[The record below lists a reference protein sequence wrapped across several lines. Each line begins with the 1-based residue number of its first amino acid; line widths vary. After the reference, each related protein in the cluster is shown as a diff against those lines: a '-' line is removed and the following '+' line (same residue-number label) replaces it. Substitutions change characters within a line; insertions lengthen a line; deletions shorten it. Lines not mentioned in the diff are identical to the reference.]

1 MAIIKK
7 DGNFMGL
14 PMNIARGNPIPL
26 DTTAVWYTQTEMENY
41 AKTGATAYVGQVL
54 TLVDETNNTA
64 SAWLITN
71 AAGTLVKLA
80 ATTASGDLVTDI
92 ANLQEQVNG
101 LVEKVGVA
109 KTETTNATGI
119 YKLIEDLTTVVNGKG
134 KVETIQESDSIDTVL
149 ADDGK
154 VVTVAVKVSKET
166 GNALS
171 TKSDGLFVGNIKV
184 PEYTLAKLDE
194 ATAGMGSSYQLKKDG
209 TAVGATIDIPKDLVV
224 KSGSVKDFEA
234 GALPEGVTEA
244 GTYIELTLQN
254 DDNTKIYINVSK
266 LIDIYAGGDTT
277 SIKVN
282 VDPSTHKIT
291 ATIADGGVGT
301 GQIGDGAVTAAKLAA
316 DAVETAKIKDGAVT
330 KAKLATDVTTIL
342 DKVVDGTTE
351 QKGIVQLSK
360 VSESETEPAHDE
372 AAKKDRSKAAS
383 IGDLIWVYDKTKGA
397 IGEIGVVNEAIVKL
411 KGQVSDTSES
421 ESIKGAK
428 LYTKEQIKAIGGN
441 TAETGKF
448 VTAAKVNDEGKLTV
462 STAALQVSDIPD
474 LTTAKITDL
483 NDVLGNKQDNLEF
496 MTAYN
501 ATDNKVATAKD
512 IDAAKAAVTGTY
524 DEMAGPPDHGKDVK
538 TIADSAKYTDS
549 LVTNIN
555 NGLTTIRG
563 DIRDNTTSINNI
575 NGKLEGITG
584 TVAEAITIAKNE
596 AIGTAGIEVNTKL
609 DTLQKTLAGTDSE
622 GNAYN
627 KTIKDAYELAHSI
640 ENGINAGEWVRSTT
654 FNQTILNLKGQDSD
668 TYESESIK
676 GAKLYTD
683 KEVKA
688 LSDKIGNLS
697 NVMNF
702 VGALSVDEGGNI
714 TSAGVHGDV
723 GYVGNKEY
731 VFIATNPETDP
742 TVGSWEEF
750 GDLTAESAK
759 IAEIENTIK
768 TLATQETVNGINT
781 RLTTAEEGLAQEIK
795 DRKASDAIFTNQLT
809 WGTF

>member
-54 TLVDETNNTA
+54 TLVDETKNTA

-80 ATTASGDLVTDI
+80 STTASGDLATDV
-92 ANLQEQVNG
+92 ANLQGQVNG
-101 LVEKVGVA
+101 LVEKVGAA
-109 KTETTNATGI
+109 KTETTDATGI

-134 KVETIQESDSIDTVL
+134 KVETIQESDTIDTVL

-154 VVTVAVKVSKET
+154 VVTVAVKISKET

-171 TKSDGLFVGNIKV
+171 TKTDGLFVGDIKV

-224 KSGSVKDFEA
+224 KSGAVKDFEA
-234 GALPEGVTEA
+234 GALPEGVSEA

-383 IGDLIWVYDKTKGA
+383 IGDLIWVYDKTKEA
-397 IGEIGVVNEAIVKL
+397 IGEVGVANEAIAKL
-411 KGQVSDTSES
+411 KGQESDTSES

-441 TAETGKF
+441 TAEAGKF
-448 VTAAKVNDEGKLTV
+448 VTAAKVNDEGKLAV

-501 ATDNKVATAKD
+501 AADNKVATAKD
-512 IDAAKAAVTGTY
+512 IEAAKAAVTGTY

-563 DIRDNTTSINNI
+563 DIRDNTDSIKSI

-584 TVAEAITIAKNE
+584 TVAEAITTAKND
-596 AIGTAGIEVNTKL
+596 AITTAGTDTNAKL
-609 DTLQKTLAGTDSE
+609 DTFQKTLAGTTES
-622 GNAYN
+622 GAAYD

-640 ENGINAGEWVRSTT
+640 ENGINAGEWVKSTT
-654 FNQTILNLKGQDSD
+654 FNQTIFNLKGQDSD

-683 KEVKA
+683 KEIKA

-702 VGALSVDEGGNI
+702 VGALSIDESGNI
-714 TSAGVHGDV
+714 TSTGVHGDV

-731 VFIATNPETDP
+731 VFIATNPETDA

>member
-54 TLVDETNNTA
+54 TLVDETNSTA

-71 AAGTLVKLA
+71 KAGTLVKLA

-92 ANLQEQVNG
+92 ANLQDQVNG
-101 LVEKVGVA
+101 LVEKVGAA
-109 KTETTNATGI
+109 KTETSNATGI

-134 KVETIQESDSIDTVL
+134 KVETIQESDSIETVL

-316 DAVETAKIKDGAVT
+316 DAVETTKIKDGAVT

-383 IGDLIWVYDKTKGA
+383 IGDLIWVYDKTKEA
-397 IGEIGVVNEAIVKL
+397 IGEVGVANEAIAKL

-441 TAETGKF
+441 TAEAGKF
-448 VTAAKVNDEGKLTV
+448 VTAAKVNDEGKLAV

-555 NGLTTIRG
+555 NSLTTIRG
-563 DIRDNTTSINNI
+563 DIRDNTDSINNI

-584 TVAEAITIAKNE
+584 TVAEAITTAKND
-596 AIGTAGIEVNTKL
+596 AITTAGIDTNTKL
-609 DTLQKTLAGTDSE
+609 DTLQKTLAGTTES
-622 GNAYN
+622 GAAYD
-627 KTIKDAYELAHSI
+627 KTIKDAYELANTAK
-640 ENGINAGEWVRSTT
+640 NGLTDYVRTTT
-654 FNQTILNLKGQDSD
+654 FNQTVTNLKGQDSD

>member
-71 AAGTLVKLA
+71 VAGTLVKLA
-80 ATTASGDLVTDI
+80 STTDSGNLATDV
-92 ANLQEQVNG
+92 ANLQSQVNG
-101 LVEKVGVA
+101 LVEKVGAA
-109 KTETTNATGI
+109 KTKTTDATGI

-134 KVETIQESDSIDTVL
+134 KVETIQESDSIETVL

-171 TKSDGLFVGNIKV
+171 TKTDGLFVGDIKV

-209 TAVGATIDIPKDLVV
+209 TVVGATIDIPKDLVV

-301 GQIGDGAVTAAKLAA
+301 DQISNGAVTTAKLAR
-316 DAVETAKIKDGAVT
+316 DAVNTEQIKDGAIIT
-330 KAKLATDVTTIL
+330 DKLATDVT
-342 DKVVDGTTE
+342 DKLAKTDLIVDGTTTT
-351 QKGIVQLSK
+351 KGLVQLSGGTSDLAIEQDK
-360 VSESETEPAHDE
+360 W
-372 AAKKDRSKAAS
+372 KDRSKAAS
-383 IGDLIWVYDKTKGA
+383 LGDLNFVYAIAQGNVDAIDNIKTQIGDLDSA
-397 IGEIGVVNEAIVKL
+397 GVDSKI
-411 KGQVSDTSES
+411 
-421 ESIKGAK
+421 
-428 LYTKEQIKAIGGN
+428 KEQIKAIGGN
-441 TAETGKF
+441 TAEAGKF

-462 STAALQVSDIPD
+462 STAALQISDIPD

-496 MTAYN
+496 ITAYS

-512 IDAAKAAVTGTY
+512 IEAAKTAVIGTY
-524 DEMAGPPDHGKDVK
+524 DATTAPPIDPANVK
-538 TIADSAKYTDS
+538 TIAEAVSFGLNEIAK
-549 LVTNIN
+549 TNITE
-555 NGLTTIRG
+555 LTKTVEG
-563 DIRDNTTSINNI
+563 HTTSISGI
-575 NGKLEGITG
+575 NDKLDGITG
-584 TVAEAITIAKNE
+584 TVAEAITTAKNE
-596 AIGTAGIEVNTKL
+596 AITAAGTDTNTKL
-609 DTLQKTLAGTDSE
+609 DTLQKTLAGTTES
-622 GNAYN
+622 GAAYD
-627 KTIKDAYELAHSI
+627 KTIKDAYELANTAK
-640 ENGINAGEWVRSTT
+640 NGLADYVRTTT
-654 FNQTILNLKGQDSD
+654 FNQTVTNLKGQDSD

-702 VGALSVDEGGNI
+702 VGALSVDESGNI
-714 TSAGVHGDV
+714 TSTGVHGDV

-731 VFIATNPETDP
+731 VFIATNPETDA

>member
-71 AAGTLVKLA
+71 AAGTLLKLA
-80 ATTASGDLVTDI
+80 ATTASGDLATDV
-92 ANLQEQVNG
+92 ANLQGQVNG
-101 LVEKVGVA
+101 LVEKVGAA
-109 KTETTNATGI
+109 KTETSNATGI

-134 KVETIQESDSIDTVL
+134 KVETIQESDSIETVL

-171 TKSDGLFVGNIKV
+171 TKTDGLFVGNIKV

-234 GALPEGVTEA
+234 GALPEGVSEA

-316 DAVETAKIKDGAVT
+316 DAVETTKIKDGAVT

-383 IGDLIWVYDKTKGA
+383 IGDLIWVYDKTKEA
-397 IGEIGVVNEAIVKL
+397 IGEVGVANEAIAKL
-411 KGQVSDTSES
+411 KGQESDTSES

-441 TAETGKF
+441 TAEAGKF
-448 VTAAKVNDEGKLTV
+448 VTAAKVNDEGKLAV

-501 ATDNKVATAKD
+501 AADNKVATAKD
-512 IDAAKAAVTGTY
+512 IEAAKAAVTGTY

-538 TIADSAKYTDS
+538 TIADSAKYTDT

-555 NGLTTIRG
+555 NGLTIIRG
-563 DIRDNTTSINNI
+563 DIRHNTTSINNI

-584 TVAEAITIAKNE
+584 TVAEAITTAKND
-596 AIGTAGIEVNTKL
+596 AITITGIDTNTKL
-609 DTLQKTLAGTDSE
+609 DTFQKTLAGTDSE

-627 KTIKDAYELAHSI
+627 KTIKDAYELAT
-640 ENGINAGEWVRSTT
+640 EAKNGLTDYVRTTT
-654 FNQTILNLKGQDSD
+654 FNQTVTDLKGQDSD
-668 TYESESIK
+668 TYESQSIK

-714 TSAGVHGDV
+714 TSTGVHGDV

-781 RLTTAEEGLAQEIK
+781 RLTTAE
-795 DRKASDAIFTNQLT
+795 
-809 WGTF
+809 

>member
-54 TLVDETNNTA
+54 TWVDETNNTA

-71 AAGTLVKLA
+71 TAGTLVKLA
-80 ATTASGDLVTDI
+80 STTASGDLATDV
-92 ANLQEQVNG
+92 ANLQSQVNG
-101 LVEKVGVA
+101 LVEKVGAA
-109 KTETTNATGI
+109 KTETTDATGI
-119 YKLIEDLTTVVNGKG
+119 YKLIEDLTTIVNGKG

-154 VVTVAVKVSKET
+154 VVTVAVKISKET

-171 TKSDGLFVGNIKV
+171 TKTDGLFVGDIKV

-194 ATAGMGSSYQLKKDG
+194 ATVGMGSSYQLKKDG

-301 GQIGDGAVTAAKLAA
+301 DQISNGAVTTSKLAA
-316 DAVETAKIKDGAVT
+316 DAVETGKIKNGAVT
-330 KAKLATDVTTIL
+330 KDKLATDVTTIL

-351 QKGIVQLSK
+351 QKGIVQLSN
-360 VSESETEPAHDE
+360 VTDSENEPAHDE
-372 AAKKDRSKAAS
+372 AAQKDRSKAAS
-383 IGDLIWVYDKTKGA
+383 IGDLMFVYDQARYGIGQAGIANAA
-397 IGEIGVVNEAIVKL
+397 ISGL
-411 KGQVSDTSES
+411 KGKDSDTSES

-428 LYTKEQIKAIGGN
+428 LYAKEQIKAIGGN
-441 TAETGKF
+441 TAEAGKF

-496 MTAYN
+496 MTAYS

-512 IDAAKAAVTGTY
+512 IEAAKTAVIGTY
-524 DEMAGPPDHGKDVK
+524 DATTAPPIDPANVK
-538 TIADSAKYTDS
+538 TIAEAVSFGLNEIAK
-549 LVTNIN
+549 TNITE
-555 NGLTTIRG
+555 LTKTVEG
-563 DIRDNTTSINNI
+563 HTTSISGI
-575 NGKLEGITG
+575 NDKLDGITG
-584 TVAEAITIAKNE
+584 TVAEAITTAKNE
-596 AIGTAGIEVNTKL
+596 AITAAGTDTNIKL
-609 DTLQKTLAGTDSE
+609 DTLQKTLAGTTES
-622 GNAYN
+622 GAAYD
-627 KTIKDAYELAHSI
+627 KTIKDAYELAN
-640 ENGINAGEWVRSTT
+640 EARNGLTDYVRTTT
-654 FNQTILNLKGQDSD
+654 FNQTVTNLKGQDSD

-702 VGALSVDEGGNI
+702 VGALSVDESGNI
-714 TSAGVHGDV
+714 TSTGVHGDV

-731 VFIATNPETDP
+731 VFIATNPETDA

>member
-54 TLVDETNNTA
+54 TLVDETSNTA

-71 AAGTLVKLA
+71 KAGTLVKLA
-80 ATTASGDLVTDI
+80 ATTASGDLATDV
-92 ANLQEQVNG
+92 ANLQNQVNG
-101 LVEKVGVA
+101 LVEKVGAA

-301 GQIGDGAVTAAKLAA
+301 DQISDGAVTAAKLAT

-330 KAKLATDVTTIL
+330 KVKLATDVTTIL

-360 VSESETEPAHDE
+360 VSELETEPAHDE
-372 AAKKDRSKAAS
+372 TAMKDRSKAAS
-383 IGDLIWVYDKTKGA
+383 IGDLIWVYDQARYGIGQAGVANAA
-397 IGEIGVVNEAIVKL
+397 IAKL
-411 KGQVSDTSES
+411 KGQDSDTSES

-428 LYTKEQIKAIGGN
+428 LYTKEQIVAIGGN
-441 TAETGKF
+441 TAEAGKF
-448 VTAAKVNDEGKLTV
+448 VTAAKVNDEGKLAV

-483 NDVLGNKQDNLEF
+483 NDVLSNKQDNLEF
-496 MTAYN
+496 MTAYS

-512 IDAAKAAVTGTY
+512 IEAAKAAVIGTY
-524 DEMAGPPDHGKDVK
+524 DETAAPITNPAKVK
-538 TIADSAKYTDS
+538 TVADAVNFADNQYAT
-549 LVTNIN
+549 VYNQ
-555 NGLTTIRG
+555 LTTIEQDVG
-563 DIRDNTTSINNI
+563 DNTNSINNI
-575 NGKLEGITG
+575 NSKLNGITG
-584 TVAEAITIAKNE
+584 TVAEAITTAKND
-596 AIGTAGIEVNTKL
+596 AITAAGIDTNTKL
-609 DTLQKTLAGTDSE
+609 DTFQKTLAGTTES
-622 GNAYN
+622 GAAYD
-627 KTIKDAYELAHSI
+627 KTIKDAYELANTAK
-640 ENGINAGEWVRSTT
+640 NGLTDYVKTTT
-654 FNQTILNLKGQDSD
+654 FNQTVANLKGQDSD

-702 VGALSVDEGGNI
+702 VGALSVDESGNI

-731 VFIATNPETDP
+731 VFIATNPETDA

>member
-71 AAGTLVKLA
+71 VAGTLVKLA
-80 ATTASGDLVTDI
+80 STTASGDLATDV
-92 ANLQEQVNG
+92 ANLQSQVNG
-101 LVEKVGVA
+101 LVEKVGAA
-109 KTETTNATGI
+109 KTETTDATGI

-134 KVETIQESDSIDTVL
+134 VVETVEGNETISVNTY
-149 ADDGK
+149 DGGK
-154 VVTVAVKVSKET
+154 GVTVAVKISKET

-171 TKSDGLFVGNIKV
+171 TKTDGLFVGDIKV

-194 ATAGMGSSYQLKKDG
+194 ATAGMGASYQLKKDG

-301 GQIGDGAVTAAKLAA
+301 DQISNGAVTAAKLAR
-316 DAVETAKIKDGAVT
+316 DAVNTEQIKDGAVT
-330 KAKLATDVTTIL
+330 TDKLATDVTTIL

-351 QKGIVQLSK
+351 QKGIVQLSN
-360 VSESETEPAHDE
+360 VTDSENEPAHDE
-372 AAKKDRSKAAS
+372 AAQKDRSKAAS
-383 IGDLIWVYDKTKGA
+383 IGDLMWVYDQARYGIGQAGIANAA
-397 IGEIGVVNEAIVKL
+397 ISGL
-411 KGQVSDTSES
+411 KGKDSDTSES

-428 LYTKEQIKAIGGN
+428 LYAKEQIKAIGGN
-441 TAETGKF
+441 TAEAGKF

-462 STAALQVSDIPD
+462 STAALQISDIPD

-496 MTAYN
+496 ITAYS

-512 IDAAKAAVTGTY
+512 IEAAKTAVIGTY
-524 DEMAGPPDHGKDVK
+524 DATTAPPIDPANVK
-538 TIADSAKYTDS
+538 TIAEAVSFGLNEIAK
-549 LVTNIN
+549 TNITE
-555 NGLTTIRG
+555 LTKTVEG
-563 DIRDNTTSINNI
+563 HTTSISGI
-575 NGKLEGITG
+575 NDKLDGITG
-584 TVAEAITIAKNE
+584 TVAEAITTAKNE
-596 AIGTAGIEVNTKL
+596 AITAAGTDTNTKL
-609 DTLQKTLAGTDSE
+609 DTLQKTLAGTTES
-622 GNAYN
+622 GTAYD
-627 KTIKDAYELAHSI
+627 KTIKDAYELANTAK
-640 ENGINAGEWVRSTT
+640 NGLADYVRTTT
-654 FNQTILNLKGQDSD
+654 FNQTVTNLKGQDSD

-702 VGALSVDEGGNI
+702 VGALSVDESGNI
-714 TSAGVHGDV
+714 TSTGVHGDV

-731 VFIATNPETDP
+731 VFIATNPETDA

>member
-71 AAGTLVKLA
+71 VAGTLVKLA
-80 ATTASGDLVTDI
+80 STTASGDLATDV
-92 ANLQEQVNG
+92 ANLQSQVNG
-101 LVEKVGVA
+101 LVEKVGAA
-109 KTETTNATGI
+109 KTETTDATGI

-134 KVETIQESDSIDTVL
+134 VVETVEGNETISVNTY
-149 ADDGK
+149 DGGK
-154 VVTVAVKVSKET
+154 GVTVAVKISKET

-171 TKSDGLFVGNIKV
+171 TKTDGLFVGDIKV

-194 ATAGMGSSYQLKKDG
+194 ATAGMGASYQLKKDG

-301 GQIGDGAVTAAKLAA
+301 DQISNGAVTAAKLAR
-316 DAVETAKIKDGAVT
+316 DAVNTEQIKDGAVT
-330 KAKLATDVTTIL
+330 TDKLATDVTTIL

-351 QKGIVQLSK
+351 QKGIVQLSN
-360 VSESETEPAHDE
+360 VTDSENEPAHDE
-372 AAKKDRSKAAS
+372 AAQKDRSKAAS
-383 IGDLIWVYDKTKGA
+383 IGDLMWVYDQARYGIGQAGIANAA
-397 IGEIGVVNEAIVKL
+397 ISGL
-411 KGQVSDTSES
+411 KGKDSDTSES

-428 LYTKEQIKAIGGN
+428 LYAKEQIKAIGGN
-441 TAETGKF
+441 TAEAGKF

-462 STAALQVSDIPD
+462 STAALQISDIPD

-496 MTAYN
+496 ITAYS

-512 IDAAKAAVTGTY
+512 IEAAKTAVIGTY
-524 DEMAGPPDHGKDVK
+524 DATTAPPIDPANVK
-538 TIADSAKYTDS
+538 TIAEAVSFGLNEIAK
-549 LVTNIN
+549 TNITE
-555 NGLTTIRG
+555 LTKTVEG
-563 DIRDNTTSINNI
+563 HTTSISGI
-575 NGKLEGITG
+575 NDKLDGITG
-584 TVAEAITIAKNE
+584 TVAEAITTAKNE
-596 AIGTAGIEVNTKL
+596 AIRAAGTDTNTKL
-609 DTLQKTLAGTDSE
+609 DTLQKTLAGTTES
-622 GNAYN
+622 GTAYD
-627 KTIKDAYELAHSI
+627 KTIKDAYELANTAK
-640 ENGINAGEWVRSTT
+640 NGLADYVRTTT
-654 FNQTILNLKGQDSD
+654 FNQTVTNLKGQDSD

-702 VGALSVDEGGNI
+702 VGALSVDESGNI
-714 TSAGVHGDV
+714 TSTGVHGDV

-731 VFIATNPETDP
+731 VFIATNPETDA

>member
-26 DTTAVWYTQTEMENY
+26 DTTAVWYTQTEMETY
-41 AKTGATAYVGQVL
+41 ASSGATAYVGQVL

-71 AAGTLVKLA
+71 TTGTLVKLA
-80 ATTASGDLVTDI
+80 STTASGDLATDV
-92 ANLQEQVNG
+92 ANLQGQVNG
-101 LVEKVGVA
+101 LVEKVGAA

-134 KVETIQESDSIDTVL
+134 KVETIQESDSIETVL

-171 TKSDGLFVGNIKV
+171 TKTDGLFVGDIKV

-209 TAVGATIDIPKDLVV
+209 IVVGATIDIPKDLVV

-234 GALPEGVTEA
+234 GALPEGIAEA

-291 ATIADGGVGT
+291 ATIVDGGVGT
-301 GQIGDGAVTAAKLAA
+301 DQISDGAVTAAKLAT

-330 KAKLATDVTTIL
+330 KAKLATDVT
-342 DKVVDGTTE
+342 DKLAKTDLIVDGTTTT
-351 QKGIVQLSK
+351 KGLVQLSGGTSDLAIEENK
-360 VSESETEPAHDE
+360 W
-372 AAKKDRSKAAS
+372 KDRSKAAS
-383 IGDLIWVYDKTKGA
+383 LGDLNFVYAIAQGNVDAIDNIKTQIGDLNSA
-397 IGEIGVVNEAIVKL
+397 GVDSKI
-411 KGQVSDTSES
+411 
-421 ESIKGAK
+421 
-428 LYTKEQIKAIGGN
+428 KEQIKAIGGN
-441 TAETGKF
+441 TVEAGKF
-448 VTAAKVNDEGKLTV
+448 VTATKVGEDGKLAV

-483 NDVLGNKQDNLEF
+483 NDVLSNKQDNLEF
-496 MTAYN
+496 ITAYS

-512 IDAAKAAVTGTY
+512 IEAAKTAVIGTY
-524 DEMAGPPDHGKDVK
+524 DATTAPPVDPANVK
-538 TIADSAKYTDS
+538 TIAEAVSFGLNEVAKVN
-549 LVTNIN
+549 VTETVE
-555 NGLTTIRG
+555 GH
-563 DIRDNTTSINNI
+563 TTSIKSI
-575 NGKLEGITG
+575 NSKLDGITG
-584 TVAEAITIAKNE
+584 TVAEAITTAKNE
-596 AIGTAGIEVNTKL
+596 AITAAGTDTNTKL
-609 DTLQKTLAGTDSE
+609 DTLQKTLAGTIES
-622 GNAYN
+622 GAAYD
-627 KTIKDAYELAHSI
+627 KTIKDAYELANTAK
-640 ENGINAGEWVRSTT
+640 NGLADYVRTTT
-654 FNQTILNLKGQDSD
+654 FNQTVTNLKGQASD

-697 NVMNF
+697 NIMNF
-702 VGALSVDEGGNI
+702 VGALSVDESGNI
-714 TSAGVHGDV
+714 TSTGVHGDV

-731 VFIATNPETDP
+731 VFIATNPETDA

-759 IAEIENTIK
+759 ITEIENTIK

>member
-80 ATTASGDLVTDI
+80 STTASGDLATDV
-92 ANLQEQVNG
+92 ANLQSQVNG
-101 LVEKVGVA
+101 LVEKVGAA
-109 KTETTNATGI
+109 KTETTDATGI

-134 KVETIQESDSIDTVL
+134 KVETIQESDTIDTVL

-154 VVTVAVKVSKET
+154 VVTVAVKISKET

-171 TKSDGLFVGNIKV
+171 TKTDGLFVGDIKV

-301 GQIGDGAVTAAKLAA
+301 DQISDGAVTTSKLAA
-316 DAVETAKIKDGAVT
+316 DAVETGKIKNGAVT
-330 KAKLATDVTTIL
+330 KDKLATDVTTIL

-351 QKGIVQLSK
+351 QKGIVQLSN
-360 VSESETEPAHDE
+360 VTDSENEPAHDE
-372 AAKKDRSKAAS
+372 AAQKDRSKAAS
-383 IGDLIWVYDKTKGA
+383 IGDLMWVYDQARYGIGQAGIANAA
-397 IGEIGVVNEAIVKL
+397 ISEL
-411 KGQVSDTSES
+411 KGKDSDTSES

-428 LYTKEQIKAIGGN
+428 LYTDEKIKTIGGN
-441 TAETGKF
+441 TAEAGKF

-496 MTAYN
+496 ITAYS

-512 IDAAKAAVTGTY
+512 IEAAKTAVIGMY
-524 DEMAGPPDHGKDVK
+524 DATTAPPIDPANVK
-538 TIADSAKYTDS
+538 TIAEAVSFGLNEIAK
-549 LVTNIN
+549 TNITE
-555 NGLTTIRG
+555 LTKTVEG
-563 DIRDNTTSINNI
+563 HTTSISGI
-575 NGKLEGITG
+575 NDKLDGITG
-584 TVAEAITIAKNE
+584 TVAEAITTAKNE
-596 AIGTAGIEVNTKL
+596 AITAAGTDTNTKL
-609 DTLQKTLAGTDSE
+609 DTLQKTLAGTTES
-622 GNAYN
+622 GAAYD
-627 KTIKDAYELAHSI
+627 KTIKDAYELANTAK
-640 ENGINAGEWVRSTT
+640 NGLADYVRTTT
-654 FNQTILNLKGQDSD
+654 FNQTVTNLKGQDSD

-702 VGALSVDEGGNI
+702 VGALSVDESGNI
-714 TSAGVHGDV
+714 TSTGVHGDV

-731 VFIATNPETDP
+731 VFIATNPETDA

>member
-71 AAGTLVKLA
+71 VAGTLVKLA
-80 ATTASGDLVTDI
+80 STTASGDLATDV
-92 ANLQEQVNG
+92 ANLQSQVNG
-101 LVEKVGVA
+101 LVEKVGAA
-109 KTETTNATGI
+109 KTETTDATGI

-134 KVETIQESDSIDTVL
+134 VVETVEGNETISVNTY
-149 ADDGK
+149 DGGK
-154 VVTVAVKVSKET
+154 GVTVAVKISKEI

-171 TKSDGLFVGNIKV
+171 TKTDGLFVGDIKV

-194 ATAGMGSSYQLKKDG
+194 ATAGMGASYQLKKDG

-301 GQIGDGAVTAAKLAA
+301 DQISNGAVTAAKLAR
-316 DAVETAKIKDGAVT
+316 DAVNTEQIKDGAVT
-330 KAKLATDVTTIL
+330 TDKLATDVTTIL

-351 QKGIVQLSK
+351 QKGIVQLSN
-360 VSESETEPAHDE
+360 VTDSENEPAHDE
-372 AAKKDRSKAAS
+372 AAQKDRSKAAS
-383 IGDLIWVYDKTKGA
+383 IGDLMWVYDQARYGIGQAGIANAA
-397 IGEIGVVNEAIVKL
+397 ISGL
-411 KGQVSDTSES
+411 KGKDSDTSES

-428 LYTKEQIKAIGGN
+428 LYAKEQIKAIGGN
-441 TAETGKF
+441 TAEAGKF

-496 MTAYN
+496 MTAYS

-512 IDAAKAAVTGTY
+512 IEAAKTAVIGTY
-524 DEMAGPPDHGKDVK
+524 DEMAGPPNNGKEVK

-549 LVTNIN
+549 LVTNVQ
-555 NGLTTIRG
+555 NGLTVLDG
-563 DIRDNTTSINNI
+563 DIKAHATSIAGI
-575 NGKLEGITG
+575 NDKLDGITG
-584 TVAEAITIAKNE
+584 TVAEAITTAKNE
-596 AIGTAGIEVNTKL
+596 AITAAGTDTNTKL
-609 DTLQKTLAGTDSE
+609 DTLQKTLAGTTES
-622 GNAYN
+622 GAAYD
-627 KTIKDAYELAHSI
+627 KTIKDAYELANTAK
-640 ENGINAGEWVRSTT
+640 NGLADYVRTTT
-654 FNQTILNLKGQDSD
+654 FNQTVTNLKGQDSD

-702 VGALSVDEGGNI
+702 VGALSVDESGNI
-714 TSAGVHGDV
+714 TSTGVHGDV

-731 VFIATNPETDP
+731 VFIATNPETDA

>member
-54 TLVDETNNTA
+54 TLVDETNSTA

-71 AAGTLVKLA
+71 KAGTLVKLA
-80 ATTASGDLVTDI
+80 ATAASGDLATDV
-92 ANLQEQVNG
+92 ANLQGQVNG
-101 LVEKVGVA
+101 LVEKVGAA

-171 TKSDGLFVGNIKV
+171 TKTDGLFVGNIKV

-234 GALPEGVTEA
+234 GALPEGVSEA

-360 VSESETEPAHDE
+360 VSEAGSEPAHDE
-372 AAKKDRSKAAS
+372 AAMKDRSKAAS
-383 IGDLIWVYDKTKGA
+383 IGDLIWVYDKTKEA
-397 IGEIGVVNEAIVKL
+397 IGQAGTANAAIAQL
-411 KGQVSDTSES
+411 KGQESDTAES

-441 TAETGKF
+441 TAEAGKF

-483 NDVLGNKQDNLEF
+483 NDVLSNKQDNLEF
-496 MTAYN
+496 MTAYS

-512 IDAAKAAVTGTY
+512 IEAAKTAVIGTY
-524 DEMAGPPDHGKDVK
+524 SAQTPPAGSGADVK
-538 TIADSAKYTDS
+538 TIADAVKYTETK
-549 LVTNIN
+549 VTDVR
-555 NGLTTIRG
+555 NGLSTLDG
-563 DIRDNTTSINNI
+563 DVKANTTSINNI
-575 NGKLEGITG
+575 NGKLDGITG
-584 TVAEAITIAKNE
+584 TVAEAITTAKND
-596 AIGTAGIEVNTKL
+596 AITTAGIDTNTKL
-609 DTLQKTLAGTDSE
+609 DTLQKTLAGTTES
-622 GNAYN
+622 GAAYD
-627 KTIKDAYELAHSI
+627 KTIKDAYELANTAK
-640 ENGINAGEWVRSTT
+640 NGLTDYVRTTT
-654 FNQTILNLKGQDSD
+654 FNQTVVNLKGQDSD

-768 TLATQETVNGINT
+768 ALATQETVNGINT
-781 RLTTAEEGLAQEIK
+781 RLTTAEQGLAQEIQ

>member
-71 AAGTLVKLA
+71 VAGTLVKLA
-80 ATTASGDLVTDI
+80 STTASGDLATDV
-92 ANLQEQVNG
+92 ANLQSQVNG
-101 LVEKVGVA
+101 LVEKVGAA
-109 KTETTNATGI
+109 KTETTDATGI

-134 KVETIQESDSIDTVL
+134 VVETVEGNETISVNTY
-149 ADDGK
+149 DGGK
-154 VVTVAVKVSKET
+154 GVTVAVKISKEI

-171 TKSDGLFVGNIKV
+171 TKTDGLFVGDIKV

-194 ATAGMGSSYQLKKDG
+194 ATAGMGASYQLKKDG

-301 GQIGDGAVTAAKLAA
+301 DQISNGAVTAAKLAR
-316 DAVETAKIKDGAVT
+316 DAVNTEQIKDGAVT
-330 KAKLATDVTTIL
+330 TDKLATDVTTIL

-351 QKGIVQLSK
+351 QKGIVQLSN
-360 VSESETEPAHDE
+360 VTDSENEPAHDE
-372 AAKKDRSKAAS
+372 AAQKDRSKAAS
-383 IGDLIWVYDKTKGA
+383 IGDLMWVYDQARYGIGQAGIANAA
-397 IGEIGVVNEAIVKL
+397 ISGL
-411 KGQVSDTSES
+411 KGKDSDTSES

-428 LYTKEQIKAIGGN
+428 LYAKEQIKAIGGN
-441 TAETGKF
+441 TAEAGKF

-496 MTAYN
+496 MTAYS

-512 IDAAKAAVTGTY
+512 IEAAKTAVIGTY
-524 DEMAGPPDHGKDVK
+524 DEMAGPPDNGKEVK

-549 LVTNIN
+549 LVTNVQ
-555 NGLTTIRG
+555 NGLTVLDG
-563 DIRDNTTSINNI
+563 DVKAHATSIAGI
-575 NGKLEGITG
+575 NDKLDGITG
-584 TVAEAITIAKNE
+584 TVAEAITTAKNE
-596 AIGTAGIEVNTKL
+596 AITAAGTDTNTKL
-609 DTLQKTLAGTDSE
+609 DTLQKTLAGTTES
-622 GNAYN
+622 GAAYD
-627 KTIKDAYELAHSI
+627 KTIKDAYELANTAK
-640 ENGINAGEWVRSTT
+640 NGLADYVRTTT
-654 FNQTILNLKGQDSD
+654 FNQTVTNLKGQDSD

-702 VGALSVDEGGNI
+702 VGALSVDESGNI
-714 TSAGVHGDV
+714 TSTGVHGDV

-731 VFIATNPETDP
+731 VFIATNPETDA

>member
-1 MAIIKK
+1 M
-7 DGNFMGL
+7 
-14 PMNIARGNPIPL
+14 
-26 DTTAVWYTQTEMENY
+26 
-41 AKTGATAYVGQVL
+41 
-54 TLVDETNNTA
+54 
-64 SAWLITN
+64 
-71 AAGTLVKLA
+71 
-80 ATTASGDLVTDI
+80 
-92 ANLQEQVNG
+92 
-101 LVEKVGVA
+101 
-109 KTETTNATGI
+109 
-119 YKLIEDLTTVVNGKG
+119 
-134 KVETIQESDSIDTVL
+134 
-149 ADDGK
+149 
-154 VVTVAVKVSKET
+154 
-166 GNALS
+166 
-171 TKSDGLFVGNIKV
+171 
-184 PEYTLAKLDE
+184 
-194 ATAGMGSSYQLKKDG
+194 KKDG
-209 TAVGATIDIPKDLVV
+209 TVVGATIDIPKDLVV

-301 GQIGDGAVTAAKLAA
+301 DQISNGAVTTAKLAR
-316 DAVETAKIKDGAVT
+316 DAVNTEQIKDGAIIT
-330 KAKLATDVTTIL
+330 DKLATDVT
-342 DKVVDGTTE
+342 DKLAKTDLIVDGTTTT
-351 QKGIVQLSK
+351 KGLVQLSGGTSDLAIEQDK
-360 VSESETEPAHDE
+360 W
-372 AAKKDRSKAAS
+372 KDRSKAAS
-383 IGDLIWVYDKTKGA
+383 LGDLNFVYAIAQGNVDAIDNIKTQIGDLDSA
-397 IGEIGVVNEAIVKL
+397 GVDSKI
-411 KGQVSDTSES
+411 
-421 ESIKGAK
+421 
-428 LYTKEQIKAIGGN
+428 KEQIKAIGGN
-441 TAETGKF
+441 TAEAGKF

-462 STAALQVSDIPD
+462 STAALQISDIPD

-496 MTAYN
+496 ITAYS

-512 IDAAKAAVTGTY
+512 IEAAKTAVIGTY
-524 DEMAGPPDHGKDVK
+524 DATTAPPIDPANVK
-538 TIADSAKYTDS
+538 TIAEAVSFGLNEIAK
-549 LVTNIN
+549 TNITE
-555 NGLTTIRG
+555 LTKTVEG
-563 DIRDNTTSINNI
+563 HTTSISGI
-575 NGKLEGITG
+575 NDKLDGITG
-584 TVAEAITIAKNE
+584 TVAEAITTAKNE
-596 AIGTAGIEVNTKL
+596 AITAAGIDTNTKL
-609 DTLQKTLAGTDSE
+609 DTFQKTLAGTTES
-622 GNAYN
+622 GAAYD
-627 KTIKDAYELAHSI
+627 KTIKDAYELANTAK
-640 ENGINAGEWVRSTT
+640 NGLADYVRTTT
-654 FNQTILNLKGQDSD
+654 FNQTVTNLKGQDSD

-702 VGALSVDEGGNI
+702 VGALSVDESGNI
-714 TSAGVHGDV
+714 TSTGVHGDV

-731 VFIATNPETDP
+731 VFIATNPETDA

>member
-54 TLVDETNNTA
+54 TLVDEINNTA

-80 ATTASGDLVTDI
+80 STTASGDLATDV
-92 ANLQEQVNG
+92 ANLQGQVNG
-101 LVEKVGVA
+101 LVEKVGAAGTTTTDATGLYALIEEA
-109 KTETTNATGI
+109 KTLAESKG
-119 YKLIEDLTTVVNGKG
+119 DVNVILG
-134 KVETIQESDSIDTVL
+134 SDSIEVITTG
-149 ADDGK
+149 DGTDREPQLK
-154 VVTVAVKVSKET
+154 VKVSATT

-171 TKSDGLFVGNIKV
+171 TKTDGLFVGNIKV

-234 GALPEGVTEA
+234 GALPEGVAEA

-301 GQIGDGAVTAAKLAA
+301 DQIGDGAVTTPKLAT
-316 DAVETAKIKDGAVT
+316 DAVETGKIKNGAVT
-330 KAKLATDVTTIL
+330 KDKLATDVTAIL

-372 AAKKDRSKAAS
+372 TAMKDRSKAAS
-383 IGDLIWVYDKTKGA
+383 IGDLIWVYDQARYGIGQAGVANAA
-397 IGEIGVVNEAIVKL
+397 IAKL
-411 KGQVSDTSES
+411 KGQDSDTSES

-428 LYTKEQIKAIGGN
+428 LYTDEKIKTIGGN
-441 TAETGKF
+441 TAEAGKF
-448 VTAAKVNDEGKLTV
+448 VTAAKVNDEGKLIV

-496 MTAYN
+496 ITAYS

-512 IDAAKAAVTGTY
+512 IEAAKTAVIGTY
-524 DEMAGPPDHGKDVK
+524 DATTAPPIDPANVK
-538 TIADSAKYTDS
+538 TIAEAVSFGLNEVAKVN
-549 LVTNIN
+549 VTETVE
-555 NGLTTIRG
+555 GHTA
-563 DIRDNTTSINNI
+563 SINSI
-575 NGKLEGITG
+575 NSKLDGITG
-584 TVAEAITIAKNE
+584 TVAEAITTAKNE
-596 AIGTAGIEVNTKL
+596 AITAAGTDTNTKL
-609 DTLQKTLAGTDSE
+609 DTLQKTLAGTTES
-622 GNAYN
+622 GAAYD
-627 KTIKDAYELAHSI
+627 KTIKDAYELANTVK
-640 ENGINAGEWVRSTT
+640 NGLTDYVRTTT
-654 FNQTILNLKGQDSD
+654 FNQTVTNLKGLDSD

-702 VGALSVDEGGNI
+702 VGALSVDESGNI
-714 TSAGVHGDV
+714 ISTGVHGDV

-731 VFIATNPETDP
+731 VFIATNPETDA

>member
-54 TLVDETNNTA
+54 TLVDETNSTA

-92 ANLQEQVNG
+92 ANLQDQVNG
-101 LVEKVGVA
+101 LVEKVGAA

-134 KVETIQESDSIDTVL
+134 KVETIQESDSIETAL

-383 IGDLIWVYDKTKGA
+383 IGDLIWVYDKTKEA
-397 IGEIGVVNEAIVKL
+397 IGEVGVANEAIAKL

-441 TAETGKF
+441 TAEAGKF
-448 VTAAKVNDEGKLTV
+448 VTAAKVNDEGKLAV

-496 MTAYN
+496 MTAYS

-512 IDAAKAAVTGTY
+512 IEAAKTAVIGTY
-524 DEMAGPPDHGKDVK
+524 
-538 TIADSAKYTDS
+538 SA
-549 LVTNIN
+549 
-555 NGLTTIRG
+555 
-563 DIRDNTTSINNI
+563 
-575 NGKLEGITG
+575 
-584 TVAEAITIAKNE
+584 
-596 AIGTAGIEVNTKL
+596 
-609 DTLQKTLAGTDSE
+609 
-622 GNAYN
+622 
-627 KTIKDAYELAHSI
+627 
-640 ENGINAGEWVRSTT
+640 
-654 FNQTILNLKGQDSD
+654 
-668 TYESESIK
+668 
-676 GAKLYTD
+676 
-683 KEVKA
+683 
-688 LSDKIGNLS
+688 
-697 NVMNF
+697 
-702 VGALSVDEGGNI
+702 
-714 TSAGVHGDV
+714 
-723 GYVGNKEY
+723 
-731 VFIATNPETDP
+731 
-742 TVGSWEEF
+742 
-750 GDLTAESAK
+750 
-759 IAEIENTIK
+759 
-768 TLATQETVNGINT
+768 
-781 RLTTAEEGLAQEIK
+781 
-795 DRKASDAIFTNQLT
+795 
-809 WGTF
+809 

>member
-80 ATTASGDLVTDI
+80 STTASGDLATDV
-92 ANLQEQVNG
+92 ANLQSQVNG
-101 LVEKVGVA
+101 LVEKVGAA
-109 KTETTNATGI
+109 KTETTDATGI
-119 YKLIEDLTTVVNGKG
+119 YKLIEDLTTIVNGKG

-154 VVTVAVKVSKET
+154 VVTVAVKISKET

-171 TKSDGLFVGNIKV
+171 TKTDGLFVGDIKV

-301 GQIGDGAVTAAKLAA
+301 DQISNGAVTTAKLAR
-316 DAVETAKIKDGAVT
+316 DAVNTEQIKDGAIT
-330 KAKLATDVTTIL
+330 TDKLATDVT
-342 DKVVDGTTE
+342 DKLAKTDLIVDGTTTT
-351 QKGIVQLSK
+351 KGLVQLSGGTSDLAIEQDK
-360 VSESETEPAHDE
+360 W
-372 AAKKDRSKAAS
+372 KDRSKAAS
-383 IGDLIWVYDKTKGA
+383 LGDLNFVYAIAQGNVDAIDNIKTQIGDLDSA
-397 IGEIGVVNEAIVKL
+397 GVDSKI
-411 KGQVSDTSES
+411 
-421 ESIKGAK
+421 
-428 LYTKEQIKAIGGN
+428 KEQIKAIGGN
-441 TAETGKF
+441 TAEAGKF

-462 STAALQVSDIPD
+462 STAALQISDIPD

-496 MTAYN
+496 ITAYS

-512 IDAAKAAVTGTY
+512 IEAAKTAVIGTY
-524 DEMAGPPDHGKDVK
+524 DATTAPPIDPANVK
-538 TIADSAKYTDS
+538 TIAEAVSFGLNEIAK
-549 LVTNIN
+549 TNITE
-555 NGLTTIRG
+555 LTKTVEG
-563 DIRDNTTSINNI
+563 HTTSISGI
-575 NGKLEGITG
+575 NDKLDGITG
-584 TVAEAITIAKNE
+584 TVAEAITTAKNE
-596 AIGTAGIEVNTKL
+596 AITAAGTDTNTKL
-609 DTLQKTLAGTDSE
+609 DTLQKTLAGTTES
-622 GNAYN
+622 GAAYD
-627 KTIKDAYELAHSI
+627 KTIKDAYELANTAK
-640 ENGINAGEWVRSTT
+640 NGLADYVRTTT
-654 FNQTILNLKGQDSD
+654 FNQTVTNLKGQDSD

-702 VGALSVDEGGNI
+702 VGALSVDESGNI
-714 TSAGVHGDV
+714 TSTGVHGDV

-731 VFIATNPETDP
+731 VFIATNPETDA

>member
-26 DTTAVWYTQTEMENY
+26 DTTAVWYTQTEMETY
-41 AKTGATAYVGQVL
+41 ASSGATAYVGQVL

-71 AAGTLVKLA
+71 TTGTLVKLA
-80 ATTASGDLVTDI
+80 STTASGDLATDV
-92 ANLQEQVNG
+92 ANLQGQVNG
-101 LVEKVGVA
+101 LVEKVGAAGTTATDATGLYALIEEA
-109 KTETTNATGI
+109 KTLAESKG
-119 YKLIEDLTTVVNGKG
+119 DVNVILG
-134 KVETIQESDSIDTVL
+134 SDSIEVITTG
-149 ADDGK
+149 DGTDREPQLK
-154 VVTVAVKVSKET
+154 VKVSATT

-171 TKSDGLFVGNIKV
+171 TKTDGLFVGDIKV

-234 GALPEGVTEA
+234 GALPEGITEA

-266 LIDIYAGGDTT
+266 LIDICVGGDTA

-291 ATIADGGVGT
+291 ATIVDGGVGT
-301 GQIGDGAVTAAKLAA
+301 DQIADGAVTAAKLAT

-330 KAKLATDVTTIL
+330 KAKLATDVT
-342 DKVVDGTTE
+342 DKLAKTDLIVDGTTTT
-351 QKGIVQLSK
+351 KGLVQLSDGNLT
-360 VSESETEPAHDE
+360 VEE
-372 AAKKDRSKAAS
+372 ATWKDRSKAAS
-383 IGDLIWVYDKTKGA
+383 IGDLNYVFSITQGNEGA
-397 IGEIGVVNEAIVKL
+397 ITGIETEIKNLSTTVIEPKIDEK
-411 KGQVSDTSES
+411 
-421 ESIKGAK
+421 
-428 LYTKEQIKAIGGN
+428 IKAIGGN
-441 TAETGKF
+441 TAESGKF
-448 VTAAKVNDEGKLTV
+448 VTATKVGEDGKLAV

-496 MTAYN
+496 MTAYS

-512 IDAAKAAVTGTY
+512 IEAAKTAVIGTY
-524 DEMAGPPDHGKDVK
+524 DATAAPITNPAKAK
-538 TIADSAKYTDS
+538 TVADAVNYADNKYAT
-549 LVTNIN
+549 VYNQ
-555 NGLTTIRG
+555 LTTIEQDVG
-563 DIRDNTTSINNI
+563 ENTTSINGI

-584 TVAEAITIAKNE
+584 TVAEAITTAKNE
-596 AIGTAGIEVNTKL
+596 AITAAGIDTNTKL
-609 DTLQKTLAGTDSE
+609 DTFQKTLAGTIES
-622 GNAYN
+622 GAAYD
-627 KTIKDAYELAHSI
+627 KTIKDAYELANTAK
-640 ENGINAGEWVRSTT
+640 NGLADYVRTTT
-654 FNQTILNLKGQDSD
+654 FNQTVTNLKGQASD

-702 VGALSVDEGGNI
+702 VGALSVDESGNI
-714 TSAGVHGDV
+714 TSTGVHGDV

-731 VFIATNPETDP
+731 VFIATNPETDA

-759 IAEIENTIK
+759 ITEIENTIK